1 MIDGKS
7 DEIMHKFTV
16 MTFPGNID
24 HKTFVDMRYNNLQ
37 IAILHKKDP
46 ERERELLT
54 TIANGMVLH
63 RDNPEGGKLRIGH
76 GFYERD
82 PQKSFW
88 NYLWKTSFAGVTDIV
103 M

>member
-1 MIDGKS
+1 MVAS
-7 DEIMHKFTV
+7 RE
-16 MTFPGNID
+16 NID
-24 HKTFVDMRYNNLQ
+24 SRVKCTAGACRL
-37 IAILHKKDP
+37 AK
-46 ERERELLT
+46 
-54 TIANGMVLH
+54 
-63 RDNPEGGKLRIGH
+63 GGKLRIGH